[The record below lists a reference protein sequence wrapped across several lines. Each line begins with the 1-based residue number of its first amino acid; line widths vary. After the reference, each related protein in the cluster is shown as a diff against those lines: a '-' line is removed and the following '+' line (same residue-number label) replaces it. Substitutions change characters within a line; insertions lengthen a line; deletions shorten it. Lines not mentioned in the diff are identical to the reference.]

1 MPSSTTYEGWG
12 RASWGQG
19 SWGTPLIIVNVDG
32 LQATG
37 AVGSVSIAADAVVA
51 VTGVVG
57 TGNVGAV
64 AVSGEA
70 NVYPSGLEA
79 TGNVGNRRCIC
90 CCCGNRS
97 SSYRCSWCSSYKRC
111 SVKHQV

>member
-1 MPSSTTYEGWG
+1 MPSSTTYEGWDAPVG
-12 RASWGQG
+12 TRF
-19 SWGTPLIIVNVDG
+19 WGTPLIIVNVDG

-70 NVYPSGLEA
+70 NVYPSGLAA
-79 TGNVGNRRCIC
+79 TGAVG
-90 CCCGNRS
+90 
-97 SSYRCSWCSSYKRC
+97 
-111 SVKHQV
+111 SVVVSADAVVAVTGVAGTTL

>member
-32 LQATG
+32 VQATG

-70 NVYPSGLEA
+70 NVYPSGLQA
-79 TGNVGNRRCIC
+79 TGRNR
-90 CCCGNRS
+90 NRS
-97 SSYRCSWCSSYKRC
+97 CDPQMR
-111 SVKHQV
+111 